1 MHDRQDTH
9 GRFDYIVVGAGSA
22 GCVLAA
28 RLSENSSVRVLLLE
42 AGPARQHPYMPI
54 PAAFYALLKQSTL
67 MWGYNSAAEPHAD
80 GRTFPLQRG
89 RVLGGTGAM
98 NGMTYARGDR
108 HDYDDWADAGADGWD
123 YANVLPYFRRAESNW
138 RGETP
143 WHGGNGPIAVTRYDP
158 SGDPFHTAMM
168 SAAEHLDQPV
178 NDDYCGPSL
187 EGFASVEFTIGRG
200 RRASTEERYL
210 RPAMKRENLFVEC
223 DAMASRVLVSGGRAT
238 GVEYRR
244 SGKIMRAH
252 AEREVIVTGGAY
264 NSPQLL
270 MLSGIGPADELRA
283 LGIDPVADLPG
294 VGRNLQD
301 HVVVAMTYQARGDVT
316 FNRHLRFDRVALAAL
331 QWKLFGTGALSQ
343 IPLSCWAFRKTL
355 PSLERPDVQFFFSP
369 VSMDARIWMPGVRG
383 PTSNIVTARNALLR
397 PNSRGE
403 LRLQSRDPSAP
414 PSVVSNILSD
424 TDDRAALVR
433 AMRQTR
439 ELMATPSLS
448 RLIEGEAAPG
458 LASTS
463 DADLEAYLRQNARTA
478 CHPCG
483 TCAMG
488 TGSNA
493 VVDPQLRVYGV
504 EGLRVAD
511 ASVMPNVVSGNLNAP
526 TIMIAE
532 KAADLILGRS
542 AGPAA
547 RYGEKRPRPQA
558 TKQDYQTS
566 L

>member
-1 MHDRQDTH
+1 
-9 GRFDYIVVGAGSA
+9 
-22 GCVLAA
+22 
-28 RLSENSSVRVLLLE
+28 
-42 AGPARQHPYMPI
+42 
-54 PAAFYALLKQSTL
+54 L
-67 MWGYNSAAEPHAD
+67 MWGYNSAAEPYAD

-89 RVLGGTGAM
+89 RVLGGTGAI

-108 HDYDDWADAGADGWD
+108 HDYDDWAAAGATGWD
-123 YANVLPYFRRAESNW
+123 YANVLPYFRCAESNW

-143 WHGGNGPIAVTRYDP
+143 WHGGSGPIAVTRYDP
-158 SGDPFHTAMM
+158 SGDPFHAAMM
-168 SAAEHLDQPV
+168 SAAEYLGQPV

-200 RRASTEERYL
+200 RRASTGERYL
-210 RPAMKRENLFVEC
+210 RPAMRRTNLVIEC
-223 DAMASRVLVSGGRAT
+223 DATASRVLVSGGRAT
-238 GVEYRR
+238 GVEYVQN
-244 SGKIMRAH
+244 GKVMRAH
-252 AEREVIVTGGAY
+252 AQGEIVVTGGAY

-283 LGIDPVADLPG
+283 LNIDPVVDLAG

-403 LRLQSRDPSAP
+403 LRLQSRDPSSP

-424 TDDRAALVR
+424 ADDRAALVR
-433 AMRQTR
+433 AIRQTR
-439 ELMATPSLS
+439 ELMATPSLL
-448 RLIEGEAAPG
+448 RLVEEEASPG
-458 LASTS
+458 IARTS

-488 TGSNA
+488 TGSGA

-504 EGLRVAD
+504 DGLRVAD

-532 KAADLILGRS
+532 KAADLMLGRS
-542 AGPAA
+542 AAPTAFS
-547 RYGEKRPRPQA
+547 GENRSRSQA
-558 TKQDYQTS
+558 SRRDYQRS